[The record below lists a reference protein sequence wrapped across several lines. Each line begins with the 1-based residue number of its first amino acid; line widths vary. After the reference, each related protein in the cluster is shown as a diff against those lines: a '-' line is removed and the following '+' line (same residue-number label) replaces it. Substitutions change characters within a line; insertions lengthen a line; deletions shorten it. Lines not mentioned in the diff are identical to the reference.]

1 VVTPHHIALDYGSSI
16 HVAMEEMNNQLF
28 EKGSCNVADV
38 FAKFDEYW
46 IGLVSDENK
55 RALVDATNDEI
66 YDCAEEARLH
76 LEAILK
82 QEHYI
87 PAMKPEK
94 RIVSPLKHPITGYE
108 WTTPRIGVISVIDLI
123 TNCDF
128 GLKVTDY
135 KTSKERYQ
143 LRDTES
149 SLQFSCYSYALGEDI
164 SAAHF
169 VFVKRKQLKNG
180 MRDFIFQRIPTERA
194 LKDRVKVYLLFD
206 ALARTII
213 SGAYYPRTD
222 KDTFWQC
229 RYCGH
234 KIECDAYCNGE
245 MELCRDFGK
254 ISAAWK
260 ERMEDR
266 MMDE

>member
-1 VVTPHHIALDYGSSI
+1 
-16 HVAMEEMNNQLF
+16 MEEMNNQLF
-28 EKGSCNVADV
+28 EKGSCNAADV

-46 IGLVSDENK
+46 IDLVSDENK

-76 LEAILK
+76 LGKILEQK
-82 QEHYI
+82 HYT

-94 RIVSPLKHPITGYE
+94 RLVSPLKHPVTGIE
-108 WTTPRIGVISVIDLI
+108 WRNPSIGVISVVDLA
-123 TNCDF
+123 TEVD
-128 GLKVTDY
+128 GMLKITDY
-135 KTSKERYQ
+135 KTSKEKYSS
-143 LRDTES
+143 ES
-149 SLQFSCYSYALGEDI
+149 TTRSLQFSVYSYAFERDI
-164 SAAHF
+164 LADHF

-180 MRDFIFQRIPTERA
+180 MRDFIFQRIPTERT
-194 LKDRVKVYLLFD
+194 LKDRIKVYLLFD
-206 ALARTII
+206 AMARCIV

-234 KIECDAYCNGE
+234 RTECDAYCNGE

-260 ERMEDR
+260 ERMKER
-266 MMDE
+266 MMNE